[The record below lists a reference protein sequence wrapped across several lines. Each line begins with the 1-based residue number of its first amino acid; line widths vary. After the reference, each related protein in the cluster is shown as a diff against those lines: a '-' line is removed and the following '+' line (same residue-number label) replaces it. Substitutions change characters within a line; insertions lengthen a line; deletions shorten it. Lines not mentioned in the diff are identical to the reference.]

1 MVCLVEQE
9 ANDVKKPLVS
19 SSVGGLRIGDFD
31 ELVLVDELEGDGMK
45 KIVGGKGM

>member
-1 MVCLVEQE
+1 MAGLVEQE

-31 ELVLVDELEGDGMK
+31 ELVLVDKVEEDDKGDDEK
-45 KIVGGKGM
+45 DCGG